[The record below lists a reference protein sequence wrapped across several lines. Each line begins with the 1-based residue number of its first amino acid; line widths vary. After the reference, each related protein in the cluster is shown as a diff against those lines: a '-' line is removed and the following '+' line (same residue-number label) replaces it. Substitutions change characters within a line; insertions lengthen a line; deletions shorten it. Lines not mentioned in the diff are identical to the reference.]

1 MAQVLLYKSVSNG
14 GNMKQVVT
22 LNKKWILT
30 ASLLAVLGTQYSYQS
45 SSQDFNSASAVQ
57 NYGEFVLAS
66 TTSPD
71 NTKAVVDPNNK
82 KTTEAVNP
90 TECSDCKTFVLSPTN
105 TLKLSLEDYTKLL
118 TQIKLDA
125 DKVAPAAPATPAPV
139 VSDSDCEPAR
149 ADETRAERRERIQ
162 CEKDEKAQAKLDKE
176 NDKKQARIDKF
187 EDKMEALKDKCADD
201 IECLSSGFTSA
212 LSRRENLALPTATVT
227 KAFNSV
233 VGVPLKKALASN
245 DPEVLVKAQSL
256 LQDMPEQYRS
266 FKQAVILAV
275 KAQSTANAN
284 KVSAQY
290 AVVNELSK
298 QNKPQEY
305 FEALASAQ
313 QDHQALN
320 NLVIGYSSSI
330 EQSLD
335 LAGDAT
341 TTAFYLKS
349 YVPDMKKIMAAVS
362 TGIPS
367 DTKTLDPKT
376 NTRDTRNGIPLLNN
390 GTGSTALPENEKM
403 TRDQINNGQWVAPTG
418 SQGLQIGT
426 PTNQSRGGRGP
437 QQ

>member
-1 MAQVLLYKSVSNG
+1 MEA
-14 GNMKQVVT
+14 NMKQVLT

-45 SSQDFNSASAVQ
+45 SSQDFKSASSVK

-66 TTSPD
+66 TSGD
-71 NTKAVVDPNNK
+71 NTAADKKDPNDK

-90 TECSDCKTFVLSPTN
+90 TECADCKTFVLSPTN

-118 TQIKLDA
+118 TQIKLEA
-125 DKVAPAAPATPAPV
+125 DKAAPAPAPV
-139 VSDSDCEPAR
+139 VNNDSDCEPAR

-187 EDKMEALKDKCADD
+187 EDKMEALKDKCGDD

-212 LSRRENLALPTATVT
+212 LSRRENSALPTSTVT

-233 VGVPLKKALASN
+233 VGIPLKKALASN
-245 DPEVLVKAQSL
+245 DPDVMVKAQSL

-266 FKQAVILAV
+266 FKQAVINAV
-275 KAQSTANAN
+275 KVQSTANAN

-290 AVVNELSK
+290 AAVNELSK

-305 FEALASAQ
+305 FEALAIAQ
-313 QDHQALN
+313 QDHQSLN
-320 NLVIGYSSSI
+320 SLVLGYSSAM

-349 YVPDMKKIMAAVS
+349 YVPDMKKIMAGIASGTPS
-362 TGIPS
+362 TTTI
-367 DTKTLDPKT
+367 DAKN
-376 NTRDTRNGIPLLNN
+376 NTRDARNGTVVNTNN
-390 GTGSTALPENEKM
+390 GTSSTALPENEKM
-403 TRDQINNGQWVAPTG
+403 TRDQNNNGQWVAPAG

-437 QQ
+437 QPL

>member
-1 MAQVLLYKSVSNG
+1 
-14 GNMKQVVT
+14 MKQVVT

-45 SSQDFNSASAVQ
+45 SSQDFKSASSVK

-66 TTSPD
+66 TSGD
-71 NTKAVVDPNNK
+71 NTTADKKDPNDK

-90 TECSDCKTFVLSPTN
+90 TECADCKTFVLSPTN

-118 TQIKLDA
+118 TQIKLEA
-125 DKVAPAAPATPAPV
+125 DKVAPAAPAPAPV

-176 NDKKQARIDKF
+176 NDKKQARIEKF

-201 IECLSSGFTSA
+201 LECLSSGFTTA
-212 LSRRENLALPTATVT
+212 LSRYEGKDALPAAVVA
-227 KAFNSV
+227 KAFNST
-233 VGVPLKKALASN
+233 VGVPFKKALASN
-245 DPEVLVKAQSL
+245 DPEVLVNAQSL
-256 LQDMPEQYRS
+256 LQDMPEQYKVL
-266 FKQAVILAV
+266 KQAVILAV
-275 KAQSTANAN
+275 KNQSTVNAN

-290 AVVNELSK
+290 AAVNELSK

-305 FEALASAQ
+305 FEALALAQ

-320 NLVIGYSSSI
+320 NLVMGYSSSI

-335 LAGDAT
+335 LAGDQS

-349 YVPDMKKIMAAVS
+349 YVPDMKKIMAGIT
-362 TGIPS
+362 TGIPANTTTI
-367 DTKTLDPKT
+367 DAKN
-376 NTRDTRNGIPLLNN
+376 NTRDARNGTVTNN
-390 GTGSTALPENEKM
+390 GTSSTALPEMEKM
-403 TRDQINNGQWVAPTG
+403 TRDQNNNGQWVAPTG

-437 QQ
+437 QPL